1 MNKMDCYTA
10 DSKQENSERDE
21 ERVEQD
27 DELERASTTRRNVG
41 ENHLTLCHRVTL
53 DSAAHWW
60 VPARTPTVHR
70 CPKGKALGGPTQAS
84 QRRTTDKRQ
93 HDTDKSQDKCAF
105 ISKCRHA
112 LGILH
117 GGGAGSRSR
126 RFTREMLSNFV
137 NEHVV
142 NESTWRRPGSSR
154 RSRREAEPVTQEK
167 ITQEKINP
175 ETEYIQVPQNQYTDK
190 VVGASVAIQ

>member
-1 MNKMDCYTA
+1 
-10 DSKQENSERDE
+10 
-21 ERVEQD
+21 
-27 DELERASTTRRNVG
+27 
-41 ENHLTLCHRVTL
+41 
-53 DSAAHWW
+53 
-60 VPARTPTVHR
+60 
-70 CPKGKALGGPTQAS
+70 
-84 QRRTTDKRQ
+84 
-93 HDTDKSQDKCAF
+93 
-105 ISKCRHA
+105 
-112 LGILH
+112 
-117 GGGAGSRSR
+117 
-126 RFTREMLSNFV
+126 MLSNFV